1 MELSNILQKLN
12 IKTRKKDL
20 TNININNITLNSK
33 YIKKNSLF
41 ISLTGKKFKSNNFIK
56 DAINKGSIAVI
67 TDSKYKTNIGK
78 VPVIYDNNIKKKLS
92 SLLSFFYNKIQ
103 KNIIAITGT
112 NGKTSVSWYVFQF
125 LSINNI
131 NSSYLGTLGQFLNGK
146 KVSDLENTTPDICSI
161 YNFSQEHYYNGS
173 NTLIFEASSHGIKQK
188 RFKGLPINVAVLT
201 NISREHLDYHKNMDS
216 YKQVKFSLFTNHV
229 LNGGKAIINSNIVL
243 PNRVIKKIKKKF
255 ISFVSF
261 GKKNSDIYISKKRK
275 NYEIKLFKEKYTIL
289 MNTKTSY
296 EIRNIE
302 CAIAILLTIGIKKNK
317 IINTINKLNN
327 PPGRMESCLAM
338 KNGSRVYVDFAHT
351 PDALKNILISVRK
364 SNGRKPNLIFGCG
377 GNRDKSKRFKMGKI
391 ASLLANKIYV
401 TDDNPRNETPSAIR
415 KSIMRGCINA
425 EDIGDRRQAIFKG
438 IKDLRNKEILIIA
451 GKGHEK
457 FQIYNEKNL
466 PFDDVKEANSI
477 IRKINA
483 KS

>member
-1 MELSNILQKLN
+1 MKLKKLVKDIYEDNSSLPLVDIKKICTHSSEVSKNSVFVAVKGFTKDGHDYIDEAIRKGASAIISDSKNLDFFPVPNIKVKDSKLALSRIASKYYNHPSKDLN
-12 IKTRKKDL
+12 IV
-20 TNININNITLNSK
+20 
-33 YIKKNSLF
+33 
-41 ISLTGKKFKSNNFIK
+41 G
-56 DAINKGSIAVI
+56 
-67 TDSKYKTNIGK
+67 
-78 VPVIYDNNIKKKLS
+78 
-92 SLLSFFYNKIQ
+92 
-103 KNIIAITGT
+103 ITGT
-112 NGKTSVSWYVFQF
+112 NGKTTTA
-125 LSINNI
+125 SIL
-131 NSSYLGTLGQFLNGK
+131 NSIFKANGYNTAQLGTIGTITDLYQTTKTLTTLDPINLHRKFRDFINERITHIVME
-146 KVSDLENTTPDICSI
+146 VSSHALEQSRVADVDFDICA
-161 YNFSQEHYYNGS
+161 F
-173 NTLIFEASSHGIKQK
+173 
-188 RFKGLPINVAVLT
+188 T
-201 NISREHLDYHKNMDS
+201 NLSREHLDYHKNMDS

-351 PDALKNILISVRK
+351 PDALKNILISVKK

>member
-1 MELSNILQKLN
+1 ME
-12 IKTRKKDL
+12 
-20 TNININNITLNSK
+20 
-33 YIKKNSLF
+33 
-41 ISLTGKKFKSNNFIK
+41 
-56 DAINKGSIAVI
+56 
-67 TDSKYKTNIGK
+67 
-78 VPVIYDNNIKKKLS
+78 
-92 SLLSFFYNKIQ
+92 
-103 KNIIAITGT
+103 
-112 NGKTSVSWYVFQF
+112 
-125 LSINNI
+125 
-131 NSSYLGTLGQFLNGK
+131 
-146 KVSDLENTTPDICSI
+146 
-161 YNFSQEHYYNGS
+161 
-173 NTLIFEASSHGIKQK
+173 
-188 RFKGLPINVAVLT
+188 
-201 NISREHLDYHKNMDS
+201 
-216 YKQVKFSLFTNHV
+216 
-229 LNGGKAIINSNIVL
+229 
-243 PNRVIKKIKKKF
+243 
-255 ISFVSF
+255 
-261 GKKNSDIYISKKRK
+261 KKNSDIYISKKRK

-351 PDALKNILISVRK
+351 PDALKNILISVKK

-425 EDIGDRRQAIFKG
+425 EDIGDSRQAIFKG